1 MTATPQYVRETSE
14 EELRAKARERVARDA
29 RNGYPPHQV
38 DSADLAWAF
47 EGHEAELEELEELAA
62 QAEAARVEHHSK
74 AQRRAALQAMTERVL
89 AEQDA
94 ERRRAAEVEARTRL
108 GWKKD
113 EQP

>member
-1 MTATPQYVRETSE
+1 MPATTQYLRETTE
-14 EELRAKARERVARDA
+14 EERRAKARERVARDA

-47 EGHEAELEELEELAA
+47 QGHEAELAELEEVAA
-62 QAEAARVEHHSK
+62 QAEAARVEQHGTG
-74 AQRRAALQAMTERVL
+74 QRRAALQAMTERVL

-94 ERRRAAEVEARTRL
+94 ERRRAAEAEARKRL
-108 GWKKD
+108 GWRKD